1 MTEADSMVQ
10 NEALPDALAN
20 KIQQAAMTA
29 RESLLCDCPEP
40 CDCYAA
46 GKAKALSD
54 YISNLAGHA
63 QDCTC
68 QPCQF
73 RRTWF
78 PQGQD
83 NRN

>member
-29 RESLLCDCPEP
+29 RESPLCDCPEP

-46 GKAKALSD
+46 GKAKALFDADQALSPR
-54 YISNLAGHA
+54 AE
-63 QDCTC
+63 TRR
-68 QPCQF
+68 F
-73 RRTWF
+73 RALI
-78 PQGQD
+78 
-83 NRN
+83 NS